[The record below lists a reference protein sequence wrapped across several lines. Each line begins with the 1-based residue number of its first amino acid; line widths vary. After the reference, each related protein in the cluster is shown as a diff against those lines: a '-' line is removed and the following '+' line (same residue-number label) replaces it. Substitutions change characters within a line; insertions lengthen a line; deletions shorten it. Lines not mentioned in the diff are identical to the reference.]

1 MLKMLMK
8 LICLFLILRY
18 TMRQRS
24 SDDEDGR
31 RTPKNVDKN
40 ASTSN
45 GKTKS
50 TSSKDKPTT
59 SSASTVP
66 SDKSPEPKSKATT
79 TTPKL
84 TPAPTPA
91 PPPQQLTKMD
101 IALDINDDDETPND
115 LLIIPDDVDLTLMD
129 DEEMQE
135 IENTLFPTITSVTS
149 LHPGNNEQFNELLAS
164 PLENGGVL

>member
-1 MLKMLMK
+1 MLMK

-50 TSSKDKPTT
+50 TSSKDKPAT

-79 TTPKL
+79 TPKL
-84 TPAPTPA
+84 TPARTTA
-91 PPPQQLTKMD
+91 PPPPQLTKMD
-101 IALDINDDDETPND
+101 IALDINDDEETPND